1 MRVLIVNKFLF
12 PKGGAEMYALSLGS
26 IPEAHGHSV
35 QYFGLRNP
43 KNTVGNAVDA
53 SSMTWIFN
61 RHQGNL
67 KAPFRIIYNRQAR
80 SCIRRVLDDFQP
92 DVVHLNNIQYKLSPE
107 VDRDQSIYR
116 RIIEG
121 IF

>member
-53 SSMTWIFN
+53 LVDDM
-61 RHQGNL
+61 
-67 KAPFRIIYNRQAR
+67 
-80 SCIRRVLDDFQP
+80 DFQP
-92 DVVHLNNIQYKLSPE
+92 ASGGISKRPSGSSTIGRQEVVSEGFSMTFSPMS
-107 VDRDQSIYR
+107 SISTTSSTS
-116 RIIEG
+116 
-121 IF
+121 

>member
-26 IPEAHGHSV
+26 ILEAHGHSV

-61 RHQGNL
+61 RHQGESQSAL
-67 KAPFRIIYNRQAR
+67 
-80 SCIRRVLDDFQP
+80 P
-92 DVVHLNNIQYKLSPE
+92 DHLQSAGKKLYPKGS
-107 VDRDQSIYR
+107 R
-116 RIIEG
+116 
-121 IF
+121 

>member
-1 MRVLIVNKFLF
+1 MDFSTGIR
-12 PKGGAEMYALSLGS
+12 
-26 IPEAHGHSV
+26 
-35 QYFGLRNP
+35 
-43 KNTVGNAVDA
+43 
-53 SSMTWIFN
+53 
-61 RHQGNL
+61 GNL

-80 SCIRRVLDDFQP
+80 SCIRRILDDFQP